1 MDDGGYRPEDLRH
14 TRRSHHLERPEWLA
28 QWHRERGWM
37 MRDLLGRVAW
47 LIVLFWAILYGVV
60 DDLLRWIKGKW

>member
-1 MDDGGYRPEDLRH
+1 
-14 TRRSHHLERPEWLA
+14 
-28 QWHRERGWM
+28 M

-60 DDLLRWIKGKW
+60 DDLLRWIKGKR